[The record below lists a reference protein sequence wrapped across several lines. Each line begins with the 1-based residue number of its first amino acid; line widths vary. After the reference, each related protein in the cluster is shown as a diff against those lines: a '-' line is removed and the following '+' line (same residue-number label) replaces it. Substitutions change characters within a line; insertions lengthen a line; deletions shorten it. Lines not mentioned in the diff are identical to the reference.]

1 MSYRYEPLRSSEDY
15 VVVDLSSHI
24 DALMAYEDI
33 APRLT
38 EEQEAKIVDYV
49 KQLSK
54 MSYDKISKRYPHWQE
69 ADRAHDVYVPP
80 EATKFREKVVIA
92 DTRAIAD
99 TVLTYKMAALTGRNP
114 MFMLEGMNRRSR
126 VPSAI
131 LERLLHQQMRRTA
144 GEARMAQLI
153 LDGIRY
159 GFAPTKIVWS
169 DAHSTNQIVNFN
181 PRKTFPDPR
190 VSWGDW
196 DQAQYIIFSDHITY
210 NNLLASG
217 NYPKLRLLPQ
227 LRQRMGIPRQAWESH
242 RNLQEE
248 GRGLSLDPAEPQKNQ
263 GNQTF
268 WSLGHN
274 RIVDEVWVRLA
285 GYEINVPQLD
295 EVWMLVTIMDE
306 DICIRMQLNPYGKM
320 FPVVYGSLHND
331 CHKTFGQS
339 LYDILLPLHDI
350 ATWLLRSRVD
360 NVQAAL
366 TNLMF
371 VDPSM
376 VSIPDLIDRNPWG
389 VVRSLPGVKPGD
401 GVFIAQVPDVTR
413 GHWSDIAALSDLK
426 QRVSAASDAQQG
438 VPTSDVRSATEIQRL
453 TQLGSQRLGVLS
465 RISSALTV
473 RPMVRM
479 MVQNIQDAVA
489 YEGSLRIDRTNTP
502 GLLSQL
508 IRDDYI
514 DFNVADLQGDVDYL
528 VVDGTLPIEP
538 TRSPETWMQM
548 LSIMTQTGLSMEYN
562 QGRIVE
568 EAIRAMG
575 VSNLDQFRITPE
587 QQAQGLSPSQK
598 IQMMEKMRGASVQP
612 NEEVQRDLD
621 KGNLVPMGQQ

>member
-1 MSYRYEPLRSSEDY
+1 MSYRYEPLRSAEDY
-15 VVVDLSSHI
+15 VVVDLSQHI
-24 DALMAYEDI
+24 NALMAYEDI
-33 APRLT
+33 APLLT
-38 EEQEAKIVDYV
+38 EDQEAKVVDYI

-54 MSYDKISKRYPHWQE
+54 MSYDKISKRYDHWTE

-131 LERLLHQQMRRTA
+131 LERILHQQMRRTA
-144 GEARMAQLI
+144 GEARMAQMI

-159 GFAPTKIVWS
+159 GFAPTKVNWNN
-169 DAHSTNQIVNFN
+169 AQNTNQIVNFN

-196 DQAQYIIFSDHITY
+196 DHAQYIIFSDHITY

-217 NYPKLRLLPQ
+217 LYPKLRAFPQ
-227 LRQRMGIPRQAWESH
+227 LRHRMGIPRQAWESH

-248 GRGLSLDPAEPQKNQ
+248 GRGLSLDPYEPQKNQ

-274 RIVDEVWVRLA
+274 RIVDEVWVRLS
-285 GYEINVPQLD
+285 GYEINVPQID
-295 EVWMLVTIMDE
+295 EIWLLITVMDE
-306 DICIRMQLNPYGKM
+306 DLVIRMQVNPYGKV

-350 ATWLLRSRVD
+350 ATWLLRSRID

-413 GHWSDIAALSDLK
+413 GHWNDIAALSDLK

-489 YEGSLRIDRTNTP
+489 YEGSLRMDSDNTP
-502 GLLSQL
+502 GLLTKLVQ
-508 IRDDYI
+508 DDYL
-514 DFNVADLQGDVDYL
+514 DFNVQDLQGDIDYL

-538 TRSPETWMQM
+538 TRSPETWMNM
-548 LSIMTQTGLSMEYN
+548 LTILTNTGLSMEYN
-562 QGRIVE
+562 QGRIAE

-575 VSNLDQFRITPE
+575 VSNLDQFKITPE
-587 QQAQGLSPSQK
+587 QREQGLSPSQK
-598 IQMMEKMRGASVQP
+598 IQLMEKMRGASVQP
-612 NEEVQRDLD
+612 NEQIQQEVDR
-621 KGNLVPMGQQ
+621 GNLVPMRPQ

>member
-1 MSYRYEPLRSSEDY
+1 MSYRYEPLRSAEDY
-15 VVVDLSSHI
+15 VVVDLSQHI
-24 DALMAYEDI
+24 NALMAYEDI
-33 APRLT
+33 APLLT
-38 EEQEAKIVDYV
+38 EDQEAKVVDYI

-54 MSYDKISKRYPHWQE
+54 MSYDKISKRYDHWME

-131 LERLLHQQMRRTA
+131 LERILHQQMRRTA
-144 GEARMAQLI
+144 GEARMAQMI

-159 GFAPTKIVWS
+159 GFAPTKVNWNN
-169 DAHSTNQIVNFN
+169 AQNTNQIVNFN

-196 DQAQYIIFSDHITY
+196 DHAQYIIFSDHITY

-217 NYPKLRLLPQ
+217 LYPKLRAFPQ
-227 LRQRMGIPRQAWESH
+227 LRHRMGIPRQAWESH

-248 GRGLSLDPAEPQKNQ
+248 GRGLSLDPYEPQKNQ

-274 RIVDEVWVRLA
+274 RIVDEVWVRLS
-285 GYEINVPQLD
+285 GYEINVPQID
-295 EVWMLVTIMDE
+295 EIWLLITVMDE
-306 DICIRMQLNPYGKM
+306 DLVIRMQVNPYGKV

-350 ATWLLRSRVD
+350 ATWLLRSRID

-413 GHWSDIAALSDLK
+413 GHWNDIAALSDLK

-489 YEGSLRIDRTNTP
+489 YEGSLRMDSDNTP
-502 GLLSQL
+502 GLLTKLVQ
-508 IRDDYI
+508 DDYL
-514 DFNVADLQGDVDYL
+514 DFNVQDLQGDIDYL

-538 TRSPETWMQM
+538 TRSPETWMNM
-548 LSIMTQTGLSMEYN
+548 LTILTNTGLSMEYN
-562 QGRIVE
+562 QGRIAE

-575 VSNLDQFRITPE
+575 VSNLDQFKITPE
-587 QQAQGLSPSQK
+587 QREQGLSPSQK
-598 IQMMEKMRGASVQP
+598 IQLMEKMRGASVQP
-612 NEEVQRDLD
+612 NEQIQQEVDR
-621 KGNLVPMGQQ
+621 GNLVPMRPQ